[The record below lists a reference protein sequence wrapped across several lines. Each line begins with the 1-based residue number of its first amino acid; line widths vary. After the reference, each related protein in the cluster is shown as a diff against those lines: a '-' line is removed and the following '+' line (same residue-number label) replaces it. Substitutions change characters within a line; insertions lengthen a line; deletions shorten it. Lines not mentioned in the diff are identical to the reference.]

1 MLTIGINTMSSEAT
15 NVETSKSTQYLP
27 YISSPFSSNLPL
39 IKWSFL
45 STTIWMLI
53 AHLYRW
59 VHMTSASHDS
69 LLLDQMNDAMWEISL
84 GRFLQPVY
92 CFLRGDIPSPFL
104 IGILSIVFL
113 SLTVLVTCKLLNLT
127 SPFTIVLLSGI
138 LSTNIS
144 LILHNA
150 TYVFTVDLSM
160 LACLLGTLSV
170 FWCVRYKYG
179 FALGAPCVIMIF
191 ALSPGYIA
199 YPITLTLIFLIRET
213 LIGCP
218 LRTVIIIG
226 CKFLAFLFVG
236 AILYLFIFPT
246 VQEAAGITSVAY
258 RGFSE
263 ILGYEG
269 NTILP
274 MLIKTYTLPF
284 DYLAHPKTY
293 GAIVVSFAN
302 AILTILTI
310 VGFVLHCQKAR
321 VALQRI
327 ILAIAFLLLIPLAM
341 DCVFFIAKGA
351 VHELMFFSFNLYYAL
366 CLMILYLGFPKTP
379 MQASDVS
386 LQAKTRNAV
395 FAATTICFSIIL
407 LSNVIFANQVYVKK
421 DLEAQATH
429 SVMTRI
435 VDEIEEL
442 DEYTPGV
449 TPVAIIGSLRF
460 NEYYSRPLPGY
471 DHLEGIGLG
480 FGGHS
485 VTRLTTYRWYLA
497 YVLNIPIN
505 LVSNEMVAELASE
518 ESVQKMPVF
527 PHNGYCEVVN
537 GTVIVKLSPSPD
549 LK

>member
-1 MLTIGINTMSSEAT
+1 MSSEAT
-15 NVETSKSTQYLP
+15 NIETSQSTQYLP
-27 YISSPFSSNLPL
+27 SISSPFSGNLPL

-45 STTIWMLI
+45 STTVWMLV

-113 SLTVLVTCKLLNLT
+113 SLTVIVTCKLLNLT
-127 SPFTIVLLSGI
+127 SPFAIVLLSGI

-150 TYVFTVDLSM
+150 TYVFSVDLSM
-160 LACLLGTLSV
+160 LACLLGALSV
-170 FWCVRYKYG
+170 FWCARYKYG
-179 FALGAPCVIMIF
+179 FILGIPCIVIIF

-218 LRTVIIIG
+218 LRTVVVIG
-226 CKFLAFLFVG
+226 CKFLAFLFIG
-236 AILYLFIFPT
+236 AILYLLIFPA
-246 VQEAAGITSVAY
+246 VQGIAGVTSISY

-269 NTILP
+269 NAILP
-274 MLIKTYTLPF
+274 TLIKTYTLPF
-284 DYLAHPKTY
+284 DYFIHPKTY
-293 GAIVVSFAN
+293 GAIVVSLAN
-302 AILTILTI
+302 AILTVLA
-310 VGFVLHCQKAR
+310 VAGFVLYCRKAK
-321 VALQRI
+321 VAIQRLVLVVI
-327 ILAIAFLLLIPLAM
+327 FLLLVPLAM

-366 CLMILYLGFPKTP
+366 CLVILYLNYPKT
-379 MQASDVS
+379 S
-386 LQAKTRNAV
+386 LQISEATTLARIKSGV
-395 FAATTICFSIIL
+395 FVATTICFSAIL
-407 LSNVIFANQVYVKK
+407 LSNIIFANQVYVKK
-421 DLEAQATH
+421 DLEAQATQ

-435 VDEIEEL
+435 VDEIEGL
-442 DEYTPGV
+442 DGYTPGE

-471 DHLEGIGLG
+471 NHLEGIGLG

-485 VTRLTTYRWYLA
+485 VTRLTTYRWYLT
-497 YVLNIPIN
+497 YVLNVPIN
-505 LVSNEMVAELASE
+505 LIADETVAELASE
-518 ESVQKMPVF
+518 ESVQEMPIF
-527 PHNGYCEVVN
+527 PHNGYCEMVD